1 MTQVKPQKLKPPRFE
16 TAASVPPLREA
27 KTQTASSETAKVET
41 AASMPS
47 LREARTQ
54 KGEQPS
60 ETAEVETA
68 IFLKRQRPCLP

>member
-1 MTQVKPQKLKPPRFE
+1 MKQQKSKPPRFE
-16 TAASVPPLREA
+16 TAASVPPLEA

-60 ETAEVETA
+60 ETAEVETT
-68 IFLKRQRPCLP
+68 IFLKRQRPYLP